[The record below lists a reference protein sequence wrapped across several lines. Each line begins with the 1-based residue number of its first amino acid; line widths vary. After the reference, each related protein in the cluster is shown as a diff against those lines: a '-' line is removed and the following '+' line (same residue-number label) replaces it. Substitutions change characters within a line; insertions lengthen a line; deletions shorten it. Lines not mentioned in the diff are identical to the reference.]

1 MLQTPSRD
9 PAPPT
14 AGPGWWCLQGWLE
27 ASLRGPREAQPA
39 PWEPVRAEESRV
51 WFIFPPA
58 LIHKLTGVDESSDCD
73 LLHL

>member
-1 MLQTPSRD
+1 MLQTPSQD
-9 PAPPT
+9 PAPA
-14 AGPGWWCLQGWLE
+14 AGGVRSRG
-27 ASLRGPREAQPA
+27 LRGPREAQPA
-39 PWEPVRAEESRV
+39 PWEPVRAEESGV